1 MAIEVH
7 GVCPYFEVYDMPS
20 SIRFYRDQLGFE
32 IVSTS
37 PLRGGDKDRFALVLA
52 TVGLCGDS
60 C

>member
-1 MAIEVH
+1 MAIEVD

-37 PLRGGDKDRFALVLA
+37 HTAAA
-52 TVGLCGDS
+52 TRIASTGACCGWAARR
-60 C
+60 